1 MSHRVVITGAGC
13 ITPLGS
19 EVDEVWHN
27 LKEGRSGIGPIGLF
41 DASNFPVRIAAE
53 VRGWDISEVG
63 EDPARWQS
71 HPRQTRFAVG
81 AAIKAV
87 RSAGLAPDRI
97 DPLRFGVYLGCG
109 ETFPDL
115 TELAESIAP
124 AMRDGKFDQRAF
136 MSRALAVMDPERAA
150 NCEPHV
156 PAQCL
161 ASLFNAQ
168 GPNVNCIAA
177 CVSSTQAIG
186 EAAEIIRRGEAD
198 VMLSG
203 GAHSM
208 IHPLGIAGLHRLS
221 VLSEANEKNDKAMR
235 PFDATRDGFVVG
247 EGGAIVVLERL
258 EHARARGADIW
269 GEIKGYASAHE
280 AYHLTDAHP
289 EGRAMTQCV
298 RQALRQSRLN
308 LDDIDYVNAHGTSTR
323 LNDRIE
329 TVALKHAFGP
339 AVYGIPVSSTKS
351 MIGHCT
357 TACGAIELV
366 VALMVVR
373 TGVIP
378 PTINYE
384 TADPQCDL
392 DYVPN
397 TAREQ
402 KCRHALSDSL
412 GFGGQNAALVVS
424 RFDERSAV
432 VSRREAA

>member
-1 MSHRVVITGAGC
+1 LDS
-13 ITPLGS
+13 
-19 EVDEVWHN
+19 
-27 LKEGRSGIGPIGLF
+27 
-41 DASNFPVRIAAE
+41 
-53 VRGWDISEVG
+53 
-63 EDPARWQS
+63 
-71 HPRQTRFAVG
+71 
-81 AAIKAV
+81 
-87 RSAGLAPDRI
+87 DRL

-115 TELAESIAP
+115 AELADAMAP
-124 AMRDGKFDQRAF
+124 AMRDGRFDPRMF
-136 MSRALAVMDPERAA
+136 MSRALSVMDPERAV

-221 VLSEANEKNDKAMR
+221 VLSEANDKNDKAMR
-235 PFDATRDGFVVG
+235 PFDAGRDGFVVG
-247 EGGAIVVLERL
+247 EGGAVVVLESL
-258 EHARARGADIW
+258 EHALARNADIW
-269 GEIKGYASAHE
+269 GEIKGYGSAHE
-280 AYHLTDAHP
+280 AYHLTDTHP

-298 RQALRQSRLN
+298 RQALKQSRLN
-308 LDDIDYVNAHGTSTR
+308 LDEIDYVNAHGTSTR

-339 AVYGIPVSSTKS
+339 DVYRIPVSSTKS
-351 MIGHCT
+351 MLGHST
-357 TACGAIELV
+357 TACGATELL
-366 VALMVVR
+366 VALMAVR

-397 TAREQ
+397 TAREK

-412 GFGGQNAALVVS
+412 GFGGQNAALIVS
-424 RFDERSAV
+424 RFDERSTAV
-432 VSRREAA
+432 TVDGTASSGGTTARIDAGHGLQHRPHRTVACESLCGSRPAR